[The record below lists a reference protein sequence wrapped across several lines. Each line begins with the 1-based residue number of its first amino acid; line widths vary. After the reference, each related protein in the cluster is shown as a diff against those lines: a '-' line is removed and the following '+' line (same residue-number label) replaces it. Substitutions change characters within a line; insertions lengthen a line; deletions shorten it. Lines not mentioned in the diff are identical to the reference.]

1 MDGVGLDGISRNCP
15 KTGSEIEIGRN
26 RSKSGTEIGRNRSK
40 SGTETGRNESNQ
52 ILGSRNA
59 HAQAQSCQKED
70 LKRRN

>member
-15 KTGSEIEIGRN
+15 KTGSEI
-26 RSKSGTEIGRNRSK
+26 EIGRNRSK